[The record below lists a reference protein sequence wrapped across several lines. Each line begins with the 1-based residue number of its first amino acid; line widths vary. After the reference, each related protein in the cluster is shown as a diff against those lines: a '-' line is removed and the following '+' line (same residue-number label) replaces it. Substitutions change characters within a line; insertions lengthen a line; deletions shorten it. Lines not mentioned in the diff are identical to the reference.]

1 MNNIKLTLEYD
12 GTNYVG
18 WQKQKYEKD
27 KKLRSVQGTLE
38 SIISKVLKEDVE
50 LIGCSRTDTGVHATE
65 YVANF
70 FTNTTIPPEK
80 IKYALNTKLP
90 DDIVIL
96 DSQQVEENFHARYNS
111 TGKTYMYSILN
122 REMKVAIKR
131 NYLYQYRNKLN
142 LDLMRQ
148 GAKYFLGTHDFQAFK
163 NKGSSVK
170 TSVRTIKDIRVE
182 NDKDNI
188 RIYISADGF
197 LYNMVRIMVGTLIQV
212 GEGRILPE
220 DIRNIIESKNRKKA
234 GKKAPSQGLTLV
246 KVHY

>member
-1 MNNIKLTLEYD
+1 
-12 GTNYVG
+12 
-18 WQKQKYEKD
+18 
-27 KKLRSVQGTLE
+27 
-38 SIISKVLKEDVE
+38 
-50 LIGCSRTDTGVHATE
+50 
-65 YVANF
+65 
-70 FTNTTIPPEK
+70 
-80 IKYALNTKLP
+80 
-90 DDIVIL
+90 
-96 DSQQVEENFHARYNS
+96 
-111 TGKTYMYSILN
+111 MYSILN

-131 NYLYQYRNKLN
+131 NYLYQYRNELN

-148 GAKYFLGTHDFQAFK
+148 GAKYFLGTHNFEAFK

-220 DIRNIIESKNRKKA
+220 DIKNIIESKNRKKA